1 MDDKGEYS
9 VEVQDKKPKHS
20 KCKVKVIG
28 VNELEYNKSF
38 TSTILKFVYAIS
50 DPPSVFTEKVVEMLT
65 PLKNIE
71 AMEKDT
77 VTFTCEL
84 SKPDRKDGKWK
95 HLGKDITPKTK
106 R

>member
-1 MDDKGEYS
+1 MFD
-9 VEVQDKKPKHS
+9 
-20 KCKVKVIG
+20 I
-28 VNELEYNKSF
+28 YNVLHLL
-38 TSTILKFVYAIS
+38 ILSLTRFR
-50 DPPSVFTEKVVEMLT
+50 SVFTEKVVEMLT

-95 HLGKDITPKTK
+95 HLGKEITPKTK

>member
-1 MDDKGEYS
+1 MRIQEMFHIYNVYIKFAYS
-9 VEVQDKKPKHS
+9 TPQPFPF
-20 KCKVKVIG
+20 C
-28 VNELEYNKSF
+28 
-38 TSTILKFVYAIS
+38 
-50 DPPSVFTEKVVEMLT
+50 FTEKVVEMLT

-95 HLGKDITPKTK
+95 HLGKEITPKSK